1 VSSKN
6 NETKGVQTLLGDPK
20 KAVIKLA
27 IPMIIAMSAHTI
39 YNLVDAVWVSGF
51 GQGIFTSNIIIEN
64 GTNALAAVGYA
75 LPFYMMLMAIAVGL
89 GIGGGSAISR
99 RIGAKDK
106 KGADNVA
113 IHSIILSLIVAVVF
127 TIVLII
133 SADKIFNSIIPK
145 GDTPEE
151 IATMA
156 TITFMAISYAKVI
169 FAGSIF
175 IFFINNALST
185 LRAEGDVN
193 RAMYAMLFGAILN
206 MILDPFFIYT
216 FGLGVAGAA
225 YATVISMS
233 ITAVILIYWLF
244 FRRDTYVTF
253 KFKSFKFKKD
263 ILKDIFRVG
272 LPASIQQLSM
282 SITMLA
288 IILIINLAEGG
299 EEGIAIYNT
308 GWRIVMI
315 AVLPLLGL
323 ATAVTTVTG
332 AAFGARAYD
341 KLNTAY
347 LYAAKMGFIIE
358 VILGVIVFILAP
370 LIAIVFTTTADG
382 ESIRN
387 DLILFLQITCIFYP
401 GAAFGIASSAMFQGV
416 GKGTYAL
423 IATLLRTIVLA
434 ITLALIFV
442 LIFDT
447 GIAGIWW
454 ALVIANLIG
463 SVVAFVWGK
472 LYINKLLKMEKPSKS
487 I

>member
-1 VSSKN
+1 MVALQTFSNNSK
-6 NETKGVQTLLGDPK
+6 TKGVETLLGEPK

-27 IPMIIAMSAHTI
+27 VPMIIAMSAHTL

-64 GTNALAAVGYA
+64 GTDALAAVGYA
-75 LPFYMMLMAIAVGL
+75 MPFYMMLLAIAVGL

-106 KGADNVA
+106 KGADNCA
-113 IHSIILSLIVAVVF
+113 IHSIIISLLVAVVF
-127 TIVLII
+127 TIILLI
-133 SADKIFNSIIPK
+133 SADKIFYSI
-145 GDTPEE
+145 GTGNT
-151 IATMA
+151 AA
-156 TITFMAISYAKVI
+156 LAISYGKVI

-175 IFFINNALST
+175 IFFINNSLSI
-185 LRAEGDVN
+185 LRAEGDVK

-206 MILDPFFIYT
+206 IILDPFFIYT
-216 FGLGVAGAA
+216 FGMGVAGAA

-233 ITAVILIYWLF
+233 ITAMILIYWLF

-272 LPASIQQLSM
+272 IPASVQQLSM
-282 SITMLA
+282 AITMLA
-288 IILIINLAEGG
+288 FILIINLAEGG
-299 EEGIAIYNT
+299 KEGVAIYNT
-308 GWRIVMI
+308 GWRVVMI
-315 AVLPLLGL
+315 ALLPLLGM
-323 ATAVTTVTG
+323 ATAVTSVTG

-347 LYAAKMGFIIE
+347 IYAAKTGFIIE
-358 VILGVIVFILAP
+358 VILGIIVFILAP

-382 ESIRN
+382 ELIRN

-401 GAAFGIASSAMFQGV
+401 SAAFGIASSAMFQGV

-447 GIAGIWW
+447 GIVGIWW

-463 SVVAFVWGK
+463 SVVSFAWGK
-472 LYINKLLKMEKPSKS
+472 LYINKLLKSGNPGKS